1 LPVRTSRRDRGLDLS
16 DHEEFSYVGTLN
28 TQQTLRRTLKPR
40 SGGSPGFPVIIV
52 SSVVG
57 VLLIGGG
64 IGYAL
69 ETGQKHQ
76 PPAAV
81 GLNAI
86 VPPLASFTTVM
97 AVTHVVATAKKP
109 GKHHTAPS
117 TQASPAISPTPG
129 ATPSASPASTTA
141 AGKIVAT
148 KHVTHHIKQ
157 SALTTIAFDPA
168 AATEPSTP
176 DPIPSQAPVQTPVQ
190 AAATAPPVA
199 ATPELTPIYEPA
211 VVVDARFVSQ
221 VQPIYPEIPK
231 SQGIQGTAIVL
242 VTVGPDGNV
251 ISLSIGQSTGNR
263 LLDAAALEAARSSKF
278 QAPEVDGHPATETY
292 RIVYTFAL

>member
-1 LPVRTSRRDRGLDLS
+1 
-16 DHEEFSYVGTLN
+16 VGTLN

-40 SGGSPGFPVIIV
+40 SGGAPGFPIVIVASI
-52 SSVVG
+52 VG

-64 IGYAL
+64 IGYAV

-76 PPAAV
+76 SQPPAQT
-81 GLNAI
+81 GLNAV
-86 VPPLASFTTVM
+86 VPPLATFTTVM
-97 AVTHVVATAKKP
+97 AVTHPSSTSKKP
-109 GKHHTAPS
+109 GKHHATPS
-117 TQASPAISPTPG
+117 SQASPAISPTPG
-129 ATPSASPASTTA
+129 TTPSATPAVTIV
-141 AGKIVAT
+141 AGKVVAM
-148 KHVTHHIKQ
+148 KHAVHHVKQ
-157 SALTTIAFDPA
+157 SALTTLAFDPA
-168 AATEPSTP
+168 AATQASTP
-176 DPIPSQAPVQTPVQ
+176 DPIPTQAPAQPAATSPP
-190 AAATAPPVA
+190 AAATPQP
-199 ATPELTPIYEPA
+199 TPIYQPA
-211 VVVDARFVSQ
+211 VVVDARFISQ

>member
-1 LPVRTSRRDRGLDLS
+1 M
-16 DHEEFSYVGTLN
+16 GTLN
-28 TQQTLRRTLKPR
+28 TPQTLRRTLKPR

-64 IGYAL
+64 IGYAV
-69 ETGQKHQ
+69 ETGQKHPSQ

-81 GLNAI
+81 GLNVA
-86 VPPLASFTTVM
+86 VPPLASFTTVTP
-97 AVTHVVATAKKP
+97 VTHVLATAKKT
-109 GKHHTAPS
+109 GKHHASPS
-117 TQASPAISPTPG
+117 TQASPSISPTPG
-129 ATPSASPASTTA
+129 TTPSASPSPATASGKVVAVKHA
-141 AGKIVAT
+141 AH
-148 KHVTHHIKQ
+148 HVKQ
-157 SALTTIAFDPA
+157 SALTTLAFDPA
-168 AATEPSTP
+168 AASQATTAP
-176 DPIPSQAPVQTPVQ
+176 DPIVTQAPVQ

-199 ATPELTPIYEPA
+199 ATPEPTPIYEPA

-231 SQGIQGTAIVL
+231 SQGIQGTAVVL

>member
-1 LPVRTSRRDRGLDLS
+1 
-16 DHEEFSYVGTLN
+16 VGTLN
-28 TQQTLRRTLKPR
+28 SQHILRRTLKPR
-40 SGGSPGFPVIIV
+40 SGGAPGFPIVIIA
-52 SSVVG
+52 SVIG

-64 IGYAL
+64 IGYAV

-76 PPAAV
+76 SQPSAAV

-86 VPPLASFTTVM
+86 VPPLATFTTVTP
-97 AVTHVVATAKKP
+97 VTHVIAPSKKP
-109 GKHHTAPS
+109 GKHHATPS

-129 ATPSASPASTTA
+129 ATPSAAPSLTTA
-141 AGKIVAT
+141 AGKTVAT
-148 KHVTHHIKQ
+148 KHVPHHVKQ
-157 SALTTIAFDPA
+157 SALTTLAFDPA
-168 AATEPSTP
+168 AATLAATP
-176 DPIPSQAPVQTPVQ
+176 DPVPTQAPAQPT
-190 AAATAPPVA
+190 ATAPPIA
-199 ATPELTPIYEPA
+199 ATPEPTPIYEPA